1 MVFISIYRALKYYS
15 INITSIYDNLIYG
28 IIEVYFIALNMIM
41 YPEDWLNRLKLI
53 NNRFKILVATFQ
65 EYQRQ
70 LHP

>member
-28 IIEVYFIALNMIM
+28 IIKVYFIALNMIM
-41 YPEDWLNRLKLI
+41 QHEDWLNKLKLI